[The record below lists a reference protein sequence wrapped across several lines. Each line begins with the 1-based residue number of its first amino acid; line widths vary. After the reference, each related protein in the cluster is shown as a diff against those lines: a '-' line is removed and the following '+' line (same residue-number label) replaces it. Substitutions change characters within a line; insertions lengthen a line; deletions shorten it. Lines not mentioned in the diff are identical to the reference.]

1 MEEDFEFLTLHCLTM
16 KQLAGPANVEAIV
29 GVPAAEAK
37 AALGRLVES
46 GDVKE
51 ARGNF
56 VLMPPGRERLATD
69 LLVER
74 VSSWLMVGFGRLVAG
89 GLAEEPVALARL
101 ACHVPADEPSAPALA
116 AIGDLLADY
125 RDLPPEPGSP
135 REFNFAA
142 ILPIML
148 AVVLARTP
156 DVPAPGVAR
165 GESAASARSA

>member
-1 MEEDFEFLTLHCLTM
+1 VGLAVVELDADHGVGAERGGPSAEFVQRLVLAPDVHMDVEDPDDL
-16 KQLAGPANVEAIV
+16 GPA
-29 GVPAAEAK
+29 
-37 AALGRLVES
+37 
-46 GDVKE
+46 
-51 ARGNF
+51 
-56 VLMPPGRERLATD
+56 PGRERLATD